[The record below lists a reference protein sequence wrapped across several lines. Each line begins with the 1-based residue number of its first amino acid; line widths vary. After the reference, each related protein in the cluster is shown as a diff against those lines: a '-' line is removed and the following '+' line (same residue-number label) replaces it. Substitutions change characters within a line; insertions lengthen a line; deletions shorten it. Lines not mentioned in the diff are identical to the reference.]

1 MESLRIVII
10 FVKVFQLLDHLAE
23 VLHQERGYH
32 DSEEHDE
39 CAKNPLCIVFRMEV
53 SKAHRRER
61 GESIVSQ
68 TKDSLNVGG
77 IVLLKIVFSEE

>member
-32 DSEEHDE
+32 DSE
-39 CAKNPLCIVFRMEV
+39 
-53 SKAHRRER
+53 
-61 GESIVSQ
+61 
-68 TKDSLNVGG
+68 
-77 IVLLKIVFSEE
+77 